1 MSKTKVTKAVIAAA
15 GRGTRFLP
23 TVKAYAKELVP
34 IISKP
39 NIQYLVEE
47 AIAAGITEICIVHR
61 HGEKTIRRYFTP
73 DADWEN
79 YLKSV
84 NKTESLDSLKNIWK
98 KLKTLKFVP
107 QHLHL
112 PYGNASPL
120 LAAKS
125 FIGNDPFVY
134 MFGDDL
140 IVEKDT
146 GRYLKK
152 MINTFEKFSPSV
164 VVSVK
169 DVGPEEIVRYGSAKY
184 LEDPKYPYRISG
196 MYEKLPADKAPSF
209 FGQGGRFIVN
219 AAKLWPVLATQ
230 GLSRDHELWFADAV
244 NTLAANDIVITEAT
258 DKESDWMTT
267 GDPLRWLKANLAVAM
282 LDNHLAPEIK
292 KFVKGLNS

>member
-1 MSKTKVTKAVIAAA
+1 MSTQKVTKAVIAAA

-34 IISKP
+34 IINKP
-39 NIQYLVEE
+39 NIQYLIEE

-61 HGEKTIRRYFTP
+61 HGEKTIKRYFAP
-73 DADWEN
+73 DNDWEN

-84 NKTESLDSLKNIWK
+84 NKSDSLDSLRTIWK
-98 KLKTLKFVP
+98 KLTTLKFVP

-125 FIGNDPFVY
+125 FISNDPFVY

-140 IVEKDT
+140 IVEKET
-146 GRYLKK
+146 GRYLSK
-152 MINTFEKFSPSV
+152 MISTFEKFSPSV

-184 LEDPKYPYRISG
+184 VKDAKYPNRISG
-196 MYEKLPADKAPSF
+196 MYEKLPASEAPSF
-209 FGQGGRFIVN
+209 FGQGGRFVVD

-230 GLSRDHELWFADAV
+230 GLSRDNELWFADAV
-244 NTLAANDIVITEAT
+244 NTLAGNDVVLTEAT
-258 DKESDWMTT
+258 DDRSDWMTT

-282 LDNHLAPEIK
+282 LNDQIGPEIK
-292 KFVKGLNS
+292 EFVKHL

>member
-1 MSKTKVTKAVIAAA
+1 MLKPKVTKAVIAAA

-34 IISKP
+34 ILNKP

-47 AIAAGITEICIVHR
+47 AIAAGVTDLCIVHR
-61 HGEKTIRRYFTP
+61 HGEKTIRNYFK
-73 DADWEN
+73 ANEDWN
-79 YLKSV
+79 SYLKSV
-84 NKTESLDSLKNIWK
+84 NKIEALDSLKKINQN
-98 KLKTLKFVP
+98 LKTLKLVP
-107 QHLHL
+107 QSLHL

-152 MINTFEKFSPSV
+152 MITTFDKYSPAIV
-164 VVSVK
+164 ASVK

-184 LEDPKYPYRISG
+184 IKDPKYPNRISG
-196 MYEKLPADKAPSF
+196 MYEKLPADQAPSF
-209 FGQGGRFIVN
+209 FGQGGRFVVN
-219 AAKLWPVLATQ
+219 SSKLWPILTNQ
-230 GLSRDHELWFADAV
+230 SIGKGNELWFADAV
-244 NTLAANDIVITEAT
+244 NTLAESDIVLTEAT
-258 DKESDWMTT
+258 DDKSDWMTT

-282 LDNHLAPEIK
+282 LDDQIAPEIK
-292 KFVKGLNS
+292 DYIKHL

>member
-1 MSKTKVTKAVIAAA
+1 MSTKVSKAVIAAA

-34 IISKP
+34 IINKP
-39 NIQYLVEE
+39 NIQYLIEE

-61 HGEKTIRRYFTP
+61 HGEKTIRKYFAP
-73 DADWEN
+73 DIDWEK
-79 YLKSV
+79 YLQSV
-84 NKTESLDSLKNIWK
+84 NKTESLDSLRSIWK

-152 MINTFEKFSPSV
+152 MINTFKQYSPSV

-184 LEDPKYPYRISG
+184 LDDPKYPNRISG
-196 MYEKLPADKAPSF
+196 MYEKLPASEAPSF
-209 FGQGGRFIVN
+209 FGQGGRFVVDG
-219 AAKLWPVLATQ
+219 AKLWPVLTTQ
-230 GLSRDHELWFADAV
+230 STGKNNELWFADAV
-244 NTLAANDIVITEAT
+244 NTLAAKDIVLTEAT
-258 DKESDWMTT
+258 DQKSDWMTT
-267 GDPLRWLKANLAVAM
+267 GDPLRWLKANIAVA
-282 LDNHLAPEIK
+282 LNDETIAPDLKEFLKNI
-292 KFVKGLNS
+292 

>member
-1 MSKTKVTKAVIAAA
+1 MSNTIPVTKAVIAAA

-34 IISKP
+34 ILNKP

-47 AIAAGITEICIVHR
+47 AIAAGITDLCIVHR
-61 HGEKTIRRYFTP
+61 HGEKTIRNYFKVNK
-73 DADWEN
+73 DWET

-84 NKTESLDSLKNIWK
+84 NKLEALDSLKNIDK
-98 KLKTLKFVP
+98 SLKTLKLVP
-107 QHLHL
+107 QSPRL

-125 FIGNDPFVY
+125 FIGSDPFVY

-140 IVEKDT
+140 IVEKET

-152 MINTFEKFSPSV
+152 MIATFDKYSPAIV
-164 VVSVK
+164 ASVK
-169 DVGPEEIVRYGSAKY
+169 DVGPKEIVRYGSAKY
-184 LEDPKYPYRISG
+184 IDDSKYPNRISG

-209 FGQGGRFIVN
+209 FGQGGRFIVDSK
-219 AAKLWPVLATQ
+219 KLWPVLGTQ
-230 GLSRDHELWFADAV
+230 GLSRDNELWFADAV
-244 NTLAANDIVITEAT
+244 NTLAESDIVLTEAT
-258 DKESDWMTT
+258 DDKSDWMTT

-282 LDNHLAPEIK
+282 LDDQIAPEIK
-292 KFVKGLNS
+292 DYIKHL

>member
-1 MSKTKVTKAVIAAA
+1 MSTKVTKAVIAAA

-34 IISKP
+34 IINKP

-47 AIAAGITEICIVHR
+47 AIAAGITDLCIVHR
-61 HGEKTIRRYFTP
+61 EGETTVKRYFTP
-73 DADWEN
+73 DTDLEK
-79 YLKSV
+79 YLEGIG
-84 NKTESLDSLKNIWK
+84 KTEYLDSLKNIWS
-98 KLKTLKFVP
+98 KLKSLEFATQEP
-107 QHLHL
+107 SL
-112 PYGNASPL
+112 PYGNASPI

-140 IVEKDT
+140 TVEKDT

-152 MINTFEKFSPSV
+152 MISTFEQYSPAV

-184 LEDPKYPYRISG
+184 MDDSQYPNRISG
-196 MYEKLPADKAPSF
+196 MYEKLPASEAPSF
-209 FGQGGRFIVN
+209 FGQGGRFVVDSI
-219 AAKLWPVLATQ
+219 KLWPILTNQ
-230 GLSRDHELWFADAV
+230 STGKNNELWFADAV
-244 NTLAANDIVITEAT
+244 NTLAAQDVVLTEAT

-267 GDPLRWLKANLAVAM
+267 GDPLRWLKANIAVA
-282 LDNHLAPEIK
+282 LNDNTIAAELKDYLK
-292 KFVKGLNS
+292 KI

>member
-1 MSKTKVTKAVIAAA
+1 MSKQSVTKAVIAAA

-34 IISKP
+34 ILSKP

-47 AIAAGITEICIVHR
+47 AIAAGITDLCIVHR
-61 HGEKTIRRYFTP
+61 HGEKTIRNYFK
-73 DADWEN
+73 ANEDWN
-79 YLKSV
+79 SYLKSV
-84 NKTESLDSLKNIWK
+84 NKLEALDSLKKINQS
-98 KLKTLKFVP
+98 LKTLKLVP
-107 QHLHL
+107 QSPRL

-152 MINTFEKFSPSV
+152 MIATFEQYSPAIV
-164 VVSVK
+164 DSVK

-184 LEDPKYPYRISG
+184 LEDPKYPNRISG
-196 MYEKLPADKAPSF
+196 MYEKLPASEAPSF
-209 FGQGGRFIVN
+209 FAQGGRFIVDSK
-219 AAKLWPVLATQ
+219 KLWPVLNIQST
-230 GLSRDHELWFADAV
+230 GKNNELWFADAV
-244 NTLAANDIVITEAT
+244 NTLSASDIVLTEAT
-258 DKESDWMTT
+258 DDKSDWMTT

-282 LDNHLAPEIK
+282 LDDQMAPKIKDFVNH
-292 KFVKGLNS
+292 F

>member
-1 MSKTKVTKAVIAAA
+1 MTKSIPVTKAVIAAA

-34 IISKP
+34 ILSKP

-47 AIAAGITEICIVHR
+47 AIAAGITELCIVHR
-61 HGEKTIRRYFTP
+61 HGEKTIRNYFK
-73 DADWEN
+73 ANEDWET

-84 NKTESLDSLKNIWK
+84 NKLETLDSLKKINQN
-98 KLKTLKFVP
+98 LKTLKLVP
-107 QHLHL
+107 QSPSL

-125 FIGNDPFVY
+125 FIGDDPFVY

-140 IVEKDT
+140 IVEKET

-152 MINTFEKFSPSV
+152 MISTFEKYSPAIV
-164 VVSVK
+164 DSVK
-169 DVGPEEIVRYGSAKY
+169 NVGPIEIARYGSAKY
-184 LEDPKYPYRISG
+184 IKDSKYPNRISG

-219 AAKLWPVLATQ
+219 SKKLWPILTSQ
-230 GLSRDHELWFADAV
+230 STGKGNELWFADAV

-258 DKESDWMTT
+258 DTESDWMTT

-282 LDNHLAPEIK
+282 LNEEFAPEIREFIK
-292 KFVKGLNS
+292 HL

>member
-1 MSKTKVTKAVIAAA
+1 MSTPKVTKAVITAA

-34 IISKP
+34 IIDKP
-39 NIQYLVEE
+39 NIMCLVEE

-61 HGEKTIRRYFTP
+61 HGEKTIKKFFAP
-73 DADWEN
+73 DADWDN
-79 YLKSV
+79 YLKTV
-84 NKTESLDSLKNIWK
+84 NKTEALDSLRNIRK

-107 QHLHL
+107 QHLRL
-112 PYGNASPL
+112 PYGNASPI

-146 GRYLKK
+146 GRYLRH
-152 MINTFEKFSPSV
+152 MISSYSKYSPAV

-169 DVGPEEIVRYGSAKY
+169 DVGPEEISRYGSAKY
-184 LEDPKYPYRISG
+184 LKDPKYPHRISG
-196 MYEKLPADKAPSF
+196 MYEKLPASEAPSF
-209 FGQGGRFIVN
+209 FGQGGRFVVN
-219 AAKLWPVLATQ
+219 SKKLWPVLKNQTL
-230 GLSRDHELWFADAV
+230 GKSNELWFADAV
-244 NTLAANDIVITEAT
+244 NTLATTDIVITEAT

-267 GDPLRWLKANLAVAM
+267 GDPLRWLKANIATAFTNPDTAADLKAF
-282 LDNHLAPEIK
+282 IK
-292 KFVKGLNS
+292 KLK

>member
-1 MSKTKVTKAVIAAA
+1 MSTSKVTKAVIAAA

-34 IISKP
+34 IINKP

-61 HGEKTIRRYFTP
+61 HGEKTIKRYFTP
-73 DADWEN
+73 DTDWEN
-79 YLKSV
+79 YLKGV
-84 NKTESLDSLKNIWK
+84 NKTEYLDSLREIWK
-98 KLKTLKFVP
+98 KLKTIKFVP

-140 IVEKDT
+140 IVEKNP
-146 GRYLKK
+146 GRYLQK
-152 MINTFEKFSPSV
+152 MISTFDKYSPSV

-169 DVGPEEIVRYGSAKY
+169 DVGPEEIIRYGSAKY
-184 LEDPKYPYRISG
+184 FEDPNYPNRISG
-196 MYEKLPADKAPSF
+196 MYEKLPASEAPSF
-209 FGQGGRFIVN
+209 FGQGGRFVVDG
-219 AAKLWPVLATQ
+219 AKLWPVLTKQ
-230 GLSRDHELWFADAV
+230 STGKGNELWFADAV
-244 NTLAANDIVITEAT
+244 NTLAAQDIVLTEAT
-258 DKESDWMTT
+258 DTESDWMTT
-267 GDPLRWLKANLAVAM
+267 GDPLRWLKANISVA
-282 LDNHLAPEIK
+282 
-292 KFVKGLNS
+292 LNDETVASDLKEFLKNLK

>member
-1 MSKTKVTKAVIAAA
+1 MPKSKVTKAVIAAA

-34 IISKP
+34 IINKP

-47 AIAAGITEICIVHR
+47 AIAAGITDICIVHR
-61 HGEKTIRRYFTP
+61 HSEKSIRRYFKP
-73 DADWEN
+73 DIDWEN
-79 YLKSV
+79 YLESV
-84 NKTESLDSLKNIWK
+84 NKSDMLDSLKQINK
-98 KLKTLKFVP
+98 KLKSFKFIP

-146 GRYLKK
+146 GRYLNK
-152 MINTFEKFSPSV
+152 MISTFDKYSPSI

-169 DVGPEEIVRYGSAKY
+169 DVGPQEIVRYGSAKY
-184 LEDPKYPYRISG
+184 IDDPKYPNRISG
-196 MYEKLPADKAPSF
+196 MYEKLPADQAPSF
-209 FGQGGRFIVN
+209 FGQGGRFVVD
-219 AAKLWPVLATQ
+219 AAKLWPVLSKQ
-230 GLSRDHELWFADAV
+230 GLGKANELWFADAV
-244 NTLAANDIVITEAT
+244 NTLAAQDVVLTEAT
-258 DKESDWMTT
+258 DTESDWITT
-267 GDPLRWLKANLAVAM
+267 GDPLRWLKANITVA
-282 LDNHLAPEIK
+282 LDDNTIGPDLK
-292 KFVKGLNS
+292 DFLKNL

>member
-1 MSKTKVTKAVIAAA
+1 MSNSKVTKAVITAA

-34 IISKP
+34 IFNKP

-47 AIAAGITEICIVHR
+47 AIAAGITDICIVHR

-73 DADWEN
+73 DTDWQQ
-79 YLKSV
+79 YLEGI
-84 NKTESLDSLKNIWK
+84 NKTQALDSLRNIWK
-98 KLKTLKFVP
+98 SLNTLKFIP
-107 QHLHL
+107 QSLHL
-112 PYGNASPL
+112 PYGNGAPT

-152 MINTFEKFSPSV
+152 MISTFEKYSPSA

-169 DVGPEEIVRYGSAKY
+169 DVGPAEIERYGSAKY
-184 LEDPKYPYRISG
+184 QEDPKYPHRISG
-196 MYEKLPADKAPSF
+196 MYEKLPASEAPSF
-209 FGQGGRFIVN
+209 FGQGGRFVIDG
-219 AAKLWPVLATQ
+219 AKLFPVITKQ
-230 GLSRDHELWFADAV
+230 GTGKDNEFWLADAI
-244 NTLAANDIVITEAT
+244 NTLAANDIVLTEAT

-267 GDPLRWLKANLAVAM
+267 GDPLRWLKANIAVA
-282 LDNHLAPEIK
+282 LNDDTIAEDLKDFIK
-292 KFVKGLNS
+292 KM